1 MVFNLYL
8 SFASCSIASHQ
19 TSPLHEVRS
28 FGMVRQRSPQQTAHL
43 LNQLTAP
50 MKEQSTLSS
59 APSNGETRGESRR
72 LRVFQG
78 MRGDSQNLENNPLQ
92 SASKKPEPQSD
103 IADYLNSMVVSPS
116 FSIREPPRMQQVN
129 SHNVGAGSDMA
140 GDSSKARW
148 GNLQL
153 LSHMLPNEKGNTSIT
168 TTPPGLVS
176 TASSPKSSPY
186 GPETPRFAGDMRF
199 SPISLETLM
208 SSASNSKA
216 STEHNAMNLNNIEYN
231 DNTTFKTNDREIQ
244 SANEEAAQ
252 LQDRLRALIHKN
264 KNVMFS

>member
-1 MVFNLYL
+1 M
-8 SFASCSIASHQ
+8 
-19 TSPLHEVRS
+19 
-28 FGMVRQRSPQQTAHL
+28 MRQRSPQQTAQL
-43 LNQLTAP
+43 LNQLTAPP
-50 MKEQSTLSS
+50 MKEQSTLSP
-59 APSNGETRGESRR
+59 APNNLETRGESRR

-78 MRGDSQNLENNPLQ
+78 MRGDTQNLENNPTQ
-92 SASKKPEPQSD
+92 SPSKKPDSQTD
-103 IADYLNSMVVSPS
+103 ITDYLNRMAVSPS
-116 FSIREPPRMQQVN
+116 FSIREPPRMQQAN
-129 SHNVGAGSDMA
+129 SHLVGAGSDTA
-140 GDSSKARW
+140 GDTSKARW
-148 GNLQL
+148 GNLQF
-153 LSHMLPNEKGNTSIT
+153 LSHMIPNDKGSASLT

-208 SSASNSKA
+208 SSASNSKT
-216 STEHNAMNLNNIEYN
+216 STENNMMHLNNNEYN
-231 DNTTFKTNDREIQ
+231 DNMTFKTNDRELQ

>member
-1 MVFNLYL
+1 MVFNLCL
-8 SFASCSIASHQ
+8 SFALCSIASHQ
-19 TSPLHEVRS
+19 SSPIHEMRS
-28 FGMVRQRSPQQTAHL
+28 FGMMRQRSPQQTAQL

-50 MKEQSTLSS
+50 IKEPNTSSS
-59 APSNGETRGESRR
+59 APSNADIRGESRR

-78 MRGDSQNLENNPLQ
+78 MRGDSHSLENELVQ
-92 SASKKPEPQSD
+92 SASRKTEPQSNA
-103 IADYLNSMVVSPS
+103 ADYLNSMAVLPS
-116 FSIREPPRMQQVN
+116 FSIREPPRMQQAN

-140 GDSSKARW
+140 GDSAKARW
-148 GNLQL
+148 GNLPL
-153 LSHMLPNEKGNTSIT
+153 LSHMHPNEKGNTSIT

-208 SSASNSKA
+208 SSALNSKA
-216 STEHNAMNLNNIEYN
+216 STEHNALNLSNNEYN
-231 DNTTFKTNDREIQ
+231 DNITFKTNEREIQ
-244 SANEEAAQ
+244 SANEEAVQ